1 MFLELSHNCII
12 NYPPLIDPKVS
23 SDRDF
28 TRACMSMA
36 NDNVPTLLLR
46 ASGFLSRTRVSVRM
60 QSSDALHGSRIIYD
74 MQSIANLCH
83 VRFFRA
89 RECLSLMAQI
99 EREKES
105 VCVVQVH
112 RNRIELHLMYL
123 IRMMLPLLA
132 CCWSI
137 NTSVGG
143 ATCILPHNAVHS
155 ARLDLPHDCVMNEWM
170 NEMESDIPEACIM
183 SSSWFRRY
191 AVEHRKRMSLHTYLL
206 GGR

>member
-1 MFLELSHNCII
+1 MLLELSHNCII
-12 NYPPLIDPKVS
+12 NCPPLIDPKVS

-89 RECLSLMAQI
+89 LECLSLMAQI
-99 EREKES
+99 ERERKK
-105 VCVVQVH
+105 VCV
-112 RNRIELHLMYL
+112 
-123 IRMMLPLLA
+123 
-132 CCWSI
+132 
-137 NTSVGG
+137 
-143 ATCILPHNAVHS
+143 
-155 ARLDLPHDCVMNEWM
+155 
-170 NEMESDIPEACIM
+170 
-183 SSSWFRRY
+183 
-191 AVEHRKRMSLHTYLL
+191 
-206 GGR
+206 